1 MGTSPKPGRQAQ
13 APAPA
18 RRMSTNTTPK
28 RGIPMLKLSSL
39 YASVSVVCLSVMA
52 SVGLTAQADAAAN
65 CIKGDRK
72 APYTL
77 GWANIYSVPTWMKQ
91 TEGTITAMVDELK
104 AQGLVDEL
112 VITDAQGDANTQIQQ
127 IQSMIDADVDA
138 ILLIAGSSTAPARV
152 LEDAC
157 AKGIAIINFDSL
169 VDTDQVTAKINTD
182 SNRWGDTAAKWL
194 IEQLGGEGKILV
206 LNGPAGVSVS
216 EDRRAGANE
225 ALAANPGIEILA
237 ETNTAYNVAPAQEA
251 VTSLLFAHP
260 EIDGILSLGG
270 ALSAGAI
277 LAMDRQGRPMVPITG
292 ENARQFLELWKEKD
306 LTSWATMQPNWLGAF
321 AAYTAVKALEGQDV
335 AAFIE
340 VPLPIIDNSNIDSYL
355 EKAGDFPAD
364 GYIYSPY
371 DQKLFDEILA
381 GK

>member
-1 MGTSPKPGRQAQ
+1 
-13 APAPA
+13 
-18 RRMSTNTTPK
+18 
-28 RGIPMLKLSSL
+28 MLKSSL
-39 YASVSVVCLSVMA
+39 KLATAAACAGLFA
-52 SVGLTAQADAAAN
+52 VGGFAPQAEAAAN
-65 CIKGDRK
+65 CITGDRE

-91 TEGTITAMVDELK
+91 TEGTITAMVDQLK
-104 AQGLVDEL
+104 EQGLVDEL
-112 VITDAQGDANTQIQQ
+112 VITDAQGDANVQIQQ

-182 SNRWGDTAAKWL
+182 SAEWGDSAANWL
-194 IEQLGGEGKILV
+194 IDKLGGEGKILV
-206 LNGPAGVSVS
+206 LNGPAGISVS
-216 EDRRAGANE
+216 DDRRAGAND

-260 EIDGILSLGG
+260 EIDGVLSLGG

-277 LAMDRQGRPMVPITG
+277 LAMDKQGREIVPMTG
-292 ENARQFLELWKEKD
+292 ENARQFLELWKEKG
-306 LTSWATMQPNWLGAF
+306 LSSWATMQPNWLGAL
-321 AAYTAVKALEGQDV
+321 AAYTAVKALEGEDIPSFV
-335 AAFIE
+335 K
-340 VPLPIIDNSNIDSYL
+340 VPLPVIDDSNIDDFL
-355 EKAGDFPAD
+355 ANAEDFPAD

-371 DQKLFDEILA
+371 DQALFDELLVQ
-381 GK
+381 

>member
-1 MGTSPKPGRQAQ
+1 
-13 APAPA
+13 
-18 RRMSTNTTPK
+18 
-28 RGIPMLKLSSL
+28 MLKLSVKT
-39 YASVSVVCLSVMA
+39 AVSALCI
-52 SVGLTAQADAAAN
+52 GLFTCIGLVSEADAAAK

-91 TEGTITAMVDELK
+91 TEGTIAAEVEELK
-104 AQGLVDEL
+104 KQGLVDKL
-112 VITDAQGDANTQIQQ
+112 VITDAQGDANVQIQQ

-152 LEDAC
+152 IADAC

-182 SNRWGDTAAKWL
+182 SNEWGDTAAKWL
-194 IEQLGGEGKILV
+194 IGQLGGKGKILV
-206 LNGPAGVSVS
+206 LNGPAGISVS
-216 EDRRAGANE
+216 DDRRKGANA

-260 EIDGILSLGG
+260 EIDGVLSLGG

-277 LAMDRQGRPMVPITG
+277 LAMDKQGRAMVPITG

-306 LTSWATMQPNWLGAF
+306 LKSWATMQPNWLGAF
-321 AAYTAVKALEGQDV
+321 AAYTAVQALEGKDV
-335 AAFIE
+335 APFVK

-355 EKAGDFPAD
+355 ARAKDFPAD
-364 GYIYSPY
+364 GYIFSPY
-371 DQKLFDEILA
+371 DQKLFDELLA
-381 GK
+381 AK

>member
-1 MGTSPKPGRQAQ
+1 
-13 APAPA
+13 
-18 RRMSTNTTPK
+18 
-28 RGIPMLKLSSL
+28 MLKSSL
-39 YASVSVVCLSVMA
+39 RAATSLACLGLFAAFGFAS
-52 SVGLTAQADAAAN
+52 QANAAAN

-72 APYTL
+72 PPYTL

-91 TEGTITAMVDELK
+91 TEATITQEVDKLK
-104 AQGLVDEL
+104 AAGLVDKL

-152 LEDAC
+152 LADAC

-182 SNRWGDTAAKWL
+182 SNEWGDTAAKWL
-194 IEQLGGEGKILV
+194 IAELGGKGKIIV
-206 LNGPAGVSVS
+206 LNGPAGISVS
-216 EDRRAGANE
+216 DDRRKGADA

-251 VTSLLFAHP
+251 VTSLLFAQP

-277 LAMDRQGRPMVPITG
+277 LAMDKQGRPLVPITG
-292 ENARQFLELWKEKD
+292 ENARQFLELWKEKG
-306 LTSWATMQPNWLGAF
+306 LKSWATMQPNWLGRLPASTP
-321 AAYTAVKALEGQDV
+321 AWAPQGKENPALLQG
-335 AAFIE
+335 
-340 VPLPIIDNSNIDSYL
+340 PLAPLHNSNIDEYL
-355 EKAGDFPAD
+355 AKAGDFPAD
-364 GYIYSPY
+364 GYIYSPW
-371 DQKLFDEILA
+371 DEALFASLIAQK
-381 GK
+381 